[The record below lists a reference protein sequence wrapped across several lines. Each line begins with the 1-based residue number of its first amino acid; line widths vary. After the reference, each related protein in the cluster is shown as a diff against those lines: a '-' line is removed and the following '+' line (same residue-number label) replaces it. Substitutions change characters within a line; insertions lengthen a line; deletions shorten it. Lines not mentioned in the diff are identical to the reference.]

1 MASDQTGGAASSG
14 ATGQNATGQNANS
27 GLLDAQGRA
36 VSRTAGQLQQTGG
49 QLDEFIRTQPIPAVL
64 IALGIGYVL
73 GRIGI

>member
-14 ATGQNATGQNANS
+14 ATGQNATAQNANS
-27 GLLDAQGRA
+27 GLLDSQGRA

-64 IALGIGYVL
+64 IALCIGYVL

>member
-14 ATGQNATGQNANS
+14 GTGQNATGQNANS